1 MADIREKVG
10 QRIRELRREKGI
22 SQEKLALLIG
32 IDRTYI
38 ASVEGGHRNISI
50 INLSKSVFGNSFINN
65 ETFQQY
71 LAMAI

>member
-50 INLSKSVFGNSFINN
+50 INLSKIWEGLGINAKDFFD
-65 ETFQQY
+65 TSIFRG
-71 LAMAI
+71 